1 MSELSRKRW
10 KLQNIVCVQFSARTW
25 QFRRIPSIISR
36 RIYIQRLRDSI
47 ALIAGFATMSLCSL
61 QPSDNPKACK
71 TIGNAQRLQ
80 SLCHSFRSNYQK
92 LGAFARH
99 ERRKWRRAPSK
110 ACALFVI
117 SGSDVHRDVQRGDIW
132 IVGEEGGDRRGG
144 GVYIKRVL
152 CKFFDPLNVPPSS
165 SLHRQPPFRISPL
178 VTEPSNGVKRAPIT

>member
-1 MSELSRKRW
+1 
-10 KLQNIVCVQFSARTW
+10 
-25 QFRRIPSIISR
+25 
-36 RIYIQRLRDSI
+36 
-47 ALIAGFATMSLCSL
+47 MSLCSL

-132 IVGEEGGDRRGG
+132 IVGEEGGTGG
-144 GVYIKRVL
+144 EEGGTGGEAEYT
-152 CKFFDPLNVPPSS
+152 LNVCYANFST
-165 SLHRQPPFRISPL
+165 H
-178 VTEPSNGVKRAPIT
+178 